1 MSQTVFNLIDPQVT
15 SGNALAQILNDF
27 KDAVI
32 SGFIGPSRPSEI
44 DPGGYW
50 IDNSQELALN
60 VWDYKVFTGTSDI
73 TVFRINLAT
82 GKPSIAGSD
91 NTFEVTRIS
100 ADSVGPLMKLIKKR
114 IANNGQTLFGD
125 VLGEL
130 QFLGAANDLTTIPT
144 AKIKAIAVDNYT
156 SLEQGSALIFETT
169 AVDSNA
175 IAEFMRIIDGKLGIG
190 TTVPEEKVH
199 VVGSVKLEDIGDSTG
214 SSDLIFRKKR
224 ISGNGQVLSGDFL
237 ANQEFRSTDENGTE
251 ISTAKIEVTAT
262 ETHTG
267 LNQGTRISIS
277 TKNNGSD
284 LFTEKIKIDSDG
296 VQINGLTINST
307 NFQLK
312 SEKGQ
317 PNGYAELDGAGK
329 VPAAQLPSYV
339 DDVLEYANLAA
350 FPVTGETGKIYVA
363 LDSGKTYR
371 WSGSI
376 YVEISASEVNS
387 VNGQT
392 GVVVLDTD
400 DVSEGTTNKYFT
412 AQRAVDATS
421 ENALVTALIFG

>member
-1 MSQTVFNLIDPQVT
+1 MSSVVFDTIDPSVT
-15 SGNALAQILNDF
+15 SGNQLAQILNDF
-27 KDAVI
+27 KDAVM
-32 SGFIGPSRPSEI
+32 SGFIGSSRPSQIEA
-44 DPGGYW
+44 GGFW
-50 IDNSQELALN
+50 VDNSLQGTLN
-60 VWDYKVFTGTSDI
+60 VWDFKIYNGTTDVAI
-73 TVFRINLAT
+73 FRINLAT
-82 GKPSIAGSD
+82 GLPSISGSE

-100 ADSVGPLMKLIKKR
+100 ADSVGPLFKLIKER
-114 IANNGQTLFGD
+114 VANNGQTLFGD
-125 VLGEL
+125 TLGEI
-130 QFLGAANDLTTIPT
+130 QFLGATDSLTNP
-144 AKIKAIAVDNYT
+144 ASVKIKAIATDTFT
-156 SLEQGSALIFETT
+156 STEQGAALVFEVVNT
-169 AVDSNA
+169 DSNA
-175 IAEFMRIIDGKLGIG
+175 IAEVMRILDGKLGIG

-251 ISTAKIEVTAT
+251 ISTARIEVTAT

-363 LDSGKTYR
+363 LDTGKTYR